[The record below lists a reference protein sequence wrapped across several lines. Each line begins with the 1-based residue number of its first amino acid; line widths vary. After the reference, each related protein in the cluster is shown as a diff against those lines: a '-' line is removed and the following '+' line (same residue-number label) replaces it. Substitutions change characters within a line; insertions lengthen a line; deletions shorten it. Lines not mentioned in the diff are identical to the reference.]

1 MNSNAV
7 LGKIMTLLSL
17 DGDKEEIKLAFAR
30 LADGTVLESPSFD
43 VGERVDV
50 LGEDGEKTPAPNGEH
65 ELELRDTEGE
75 ETTFKIFVEDGII
88 REREN
93 VELEAE
99 TIEVEP
105 LPNTTDEDEANKVD
119 LSEESANE
127 EVQLEQTEVELE
139 EDEEEEEMTAE
150 EKLGKK
156 MEDLIYRMEEIEKR
170 IADLTKDGDYEEE
183 KMEEEEELEDEDDKL
198 DGAPVE
204 MSKIRK
210 SSSKKSF
217 SSQDKFLSKLYK

>member
-170 IADLTKDGDYEEE
+170 IADLTKDGDDEEE

>member
-50 LGEDGEKTPAPNGEH
+50 LGEDGEKTPAPDGEH

-139 EDEEEEEMTAE
+139 EDEEEEELTAE

-156 MEDLIYRMEEIEKR
+156 MDELIYRMEEIEKR
-170 IADLTKDGDYEEE
+170 VAEMAEHGDDEEE

>member
-43 VGERVDV
+43 VGERVDI
-50 LGEDGEKTPAPNGEH
+50 LGEDGEKTPAPDGEH

-119 LSEESANE
+119 LSEES
-127 EVQLEQTEVELE
+127 EVQLKEHY
-139 EDEEEEEMTAE
+139 DDEEEEMTAE

-156 MEDLIYRMEEIEKR
+156 MEELIYRMEEIEKR
-170 IADLTKDGDYEEE
+170 VAEMAEHGDDEEE
-183 KMEEEEELEDEDDKL
+183 KMKEEEELEDEDDKL

-204 MSKIRK
+204 MSKSFKK
-210 SSSKKSF
+210 SSRTRL

>member
-139 EDEEEEEMTAE
+139 EDEEEEELTYE

-156 MEDLIYRMEEIEKR
+156 MDELIYRMEEIEKR
-170 IADLTKDGDYEEE
+170 VAEMAEHGDDEEE
-183 KMEEEEELEDEDDKL
+183 KMEEEELEDEDDKL

-204 MSKIRK
+204 MSTIRK

>member
-7 LGKIMTLLSL
+7 LGKIMALLSL
-17 DGDKEEIKLAFAR
+17 DSKEEINLAFAR

-43 VGERVDV
+43 VGERVDI

-119 LSEESANE
+119 LSEESAND
-127 EVQLEQTEVELE
+127 EVQLEETEVKLE
-139 EDEEEEEMTAE
+139 EHDEEKEITIE

-156 MEDLIYRMEEIEKR
+156 MDELIYRLEEIEKR
-170 IADLTKDGDYEEE
+170 VAEMAEHGDDEEE

-204 MSKIRK
+204 MSKSFKK
-210 SSSKKSF
+210 SSKIRA

>member
-50 LGEDGEKTPAPNGEH
+50 LGEDGEKTPAPDGEH

-170 IADLTKDGDYEEE
+170 IADLTKDGDDEEE

-204 MSKIRK
+204 MSTIRK

>member
-43 VGERVDV
+43 VGERVDI
-50 LGEDGEKTPAPNGEH
+50 LGEDGEKTPAPDGEH

-119 LSEESANE
+119 LSEESAND
-127 EVQLEQTEVELE
+127 EVQLEETEVKLE
-139 EDEEEEEMTAE
+139 EHDEEEEMTTE

-156 MEDLIYRMEEIEKR
+156 MDELIYRLEEIEKR
-170 IADLTKDGDYEEE
+170 VAEMAEHGDDEEE

-204 MSKIRK
+204 MSKSFKK
-210 SSSKKSF
+210 SSKIRA

>member
-17 DGDKEEIKLAFAR
+17 DSKEEINLAFAR

-50 LGEDGEKTPAPNGEH
+50 LGEDGEKTPAPDGEH

-105 LPNTTDEDEANKVD
+105 LPNTTDEDDENKVD

-127 EVQLEQTEVELE
+127 EVQLEETEVKLE
-139 EDEEEEEMTAE
+139 EDEEEEEMTYE

-156 MEDLIYRMEEIEKR
+156 MDELVYRMEEIEKR
-170 IADLTKDGDYEEE
+170 IAEMVEHGDDEEE

-204 MSKIRK
+204 MSKAFK
-210 SSSKKSF
+210 NASKNRL

>member
-17 DGDKEEIKLAFAR
+17 SSEEEVHLAFAR

-43 VGERVDV
+43 VGERVDI
-50 LGEDGEKTPAPNGEH
+50 LGEDGEKTPAPDGEH

-88 REREN
+88 TEREN

-105 LPNTTDEDEANKVD
+105 LPNTTDEDDANKVD
-119 LSEESANE
+119 LSNE
-127 EVQLEQTEVELE
+127 EVQPSAEETLSEETELEETE
-139 EDEEEEEMTAE
+139 EDEEKMSYEDMAKKLDEMTYRLEEVEKRISEMVETEEEIEEEM
-150 EKLGKK
+150 
-156 MEDLIYRMEEIEKR
+156 
-170 IADLTKDGDYEEE
+170 EEE
-183 KMEEEEELEDEDDKL
+183 EDDKL

-204 MSKIRK
+204 MSRVRT
-210 SSSKKSF
+210 SKKSI
-217 SSQDKFLSKLYK
+217 SSQDKFLNKLYK

>member
-43 VGERVDV
+43 VGQRVDI

-139 EDEEEEEMTAE
+139 EDEEEEELTAE

-156 MEDLIYRMEEIEKR
+156 MDELIYRLEEIEKR
-170 IADLTKDGDYEEE
+170 VAEMAEHGDDEEE

-204 MSKIRK
+204 MSKSFKK
-210 SSSKKSF
+210 SSKTRL

>member
-7 LGKIMTLLSL
+7 LGKIMALLSL
-17 DGDKEEIKLAFAR
+17 DSKEEINLAFAR

-43 VGERVDV
+43 VGERVDI

-105 LPNTTDEDEANKVD
+105 LPNTTDEDEGNKVD
-119 LSEESANE
+119 LSEESAND
-127 EVQLEQTEVELE
+127 EVQLEETEVKLE
-139 EDEEEEEMTAE
+139 EHDEEEE

-156 MEDLIYRMEEIEKR
+156 MEELIYRLEEIEKR
-170 IADLTKDGDYEEE
+170 VAEMAEHGDDEEE

-204 MSKIRK
+204 MSKSFKK
-210 SSSKKSF
+210 SSKIRA

>member
-50 LGEDGEKTPAPNGEH
+50 LGEDGEKTPAPDGEH

-139 EDEEEEEMTAE
+139 EDEEEEELTYE

-156 MEDLIYRMEEIEKR
+156 MDELIYRMEEIEKR
-170 IADLTKDGDYEEE
+170 VAEMAENGDDEEE

-204 MSKIRK
+204 MSTIRK

>member
-50 LGEDGEKTPAPNGEH
+50 LGEDGEKTPAPDGEH

-139 EDEEEEEMTAE
+139 EDEEEEELTYE

-156 MEDLIYRMEEIEKR
+156 MDELIYRMEEIEKR
-170 IADLTKDGDYEEE
+170 VAEMAEHGDDEEE
-183 KMEEEEELEDEDDKL
+183 KMEEEELEDEDDKL

-204 MSKIRK
+204 MSTIRK

>member
-50 LGEDGEKTPAPNGEH
+50 LGEDGEKTPAPDGEH

-139 EDEEEEEMTAE
+139 EDEEEEELTYE

-156 MEDLIYRMEEIEKR
+156 MDELIYRMEEIEKR
-170 IADLTKDGDYEEE
+170 VAEMAEHGDDEEE

-204 MSKIRK
+204 MSTIRK

>member
-7 LGKIMTLLSL
+7 LGKIMALLSL
-17 DGDKEEIKLAFAR
+17 DSKEEINLAFAR

-43 VGERVDV
+43 VGERVDI

-119 LSEESANE
+119 LSEESAND
-127 EVQLEQTEVELE
+127 EVQLEETEVKLE
-139 EDEEEEEMTAE
+139 EHDEEEEEMTAE

-156 MEDLIYRMEEIEKR
+156 MEELIYRLEEIEKR
-170 IADLTKDGDYEEE
+170 VAEMAEHGDDEEE

-204 MSKIRK
+204 MSKSFKK
-210 SSSKKSF
+210 SSKIRA

>member
-43 VGERVDV
+43 VGQRVDV

-139 EDEEEEEMTAE
+139 EDEEEEEMTA
-150 EKLGKK
+150 
-156 MEDLIYRMEEIEKR
+156 IYRMEEIEKR
-170 IADLTKDGDYEEE
+170 VAEMAEHGDDEEE

-204 MSKIRK
+204 MSKSFKK
-210 SSSKKSF
+210 SSRTRL

>member
-139 EDEEEEEMTAE
+139 EDEEEEELTYE

-156 MEDLIYRMEEIEKR
+156 MDELIYRMEEIEKR
-170 IADLTKDGDYEEE
+170 VAEMAEYGDDEEE

-204 MSKIRK
+204 MSTIRK

>member
-139 EDEEEEEMTAE
+139 EDEEEEELTYE

-156 MEDLIYRMEEIEKR
+156 MDELIYRMEEIEKR
-170 IADLTKDGDYEEE
+170 VAEMAEHGDDEEE

-204 MSKIRK
+204 MSTIRK